1 MDDIMDEL
9 SGDDGFLT
17 PTDSTTTTAATAKE
31 NDDINYWETAVIPTE
46 DMDTTK
52 MGSLGLS
59 FVVSAFPRN
68 DLPDNVIEQLVKVA
82 AYLVKNGYTF
92 RHTGSADNKLQNE
105 ILKIPGINVETF
117 LPWKGYNKDIK
128 TPEMT
133 KPTPKGYR
141 ITAGLHR
148 AFTKLPNAVRAII
161 SRDLHSVIG
170 AKCNDKTS
178 LVLCYTT
185 DGSEAWFKGIDFKVM
200 GDVMWY
206 IEIATKASVPIINLG
221 KDGSIARIKEL
232 VESSTKKD

>member
-17 PTDSTTTTAATAKE
+17 PTDSATTTAATAKE

-46 DMDTTK
+46 DMDTSK
-52 MGSLGLS
+52 MGSLGPS
-59 FVVSAFPRN
+59 FVVSAFPRI

-82 AYLVKNGYTF
+82 AYLIKNGYTF

-105 ILKIPGINVETF
+105 ILKIPGVTVETF
-117 LPWKGYNKDIK
+117 LPWRGYNKDIK
-128 TPEMT
+128 TPEMV

-141 ITAGLHR
+141 ITAGLSR

-161 SRDLHSVIG
+161 ARDLHSVIG

-178 LVLCYTT
+178 LVLCHTT
-185 DGSEAWFKGIDFKVM
+185 DGSEAWFKGIDYKVM

-206 IEIATKASVPIINLG
+206 IEVATKANVPIINLG

-232 VESSTKKD
+232 VESSAKKD